1 MTGFEPAALWP
12 PARCATKLR
21 YIPVHTGNPACGKSL
36 AHLRHHRET
45 STATTPELV
54 GATTARPGQKRGA
67 VGAGYPGRGW
77 SPRPVS
83 IDAMGNTRPLPQPEA
98 PSGEPAPRRA
108 SAARPRSRARRYLKR
123 AAITLLV
130 LILIAVVGVGILWI
144 ATPSASEASQLA
156 RAQAAEHGIAYPGPP
171 VPENFTRPLIATEDK
186 RFYTEPGVDVLAVG
200 RVAWAEASNG
210 SDQGGAT
217 IEQQLAKMLYT
228 PTETGFTAELKQ
240 VVLAFKLNATYSK
253 AQILAL
259 YAEVAYYGHGY
270 YGLEQASCGYFGH
283 PATDLTVPQ
292 GAMLAGVVN
301 APSLDD
307 PIDDP
312 LSARQRLE
320 HVITRMVAVGD
331 LTAPQARAALAA
343 PLGIVPRDEAH
354 C

>member
-1 MTGFEPAALWP
+1 
-12 PARCATKLR
+12 
-21 YIPVHTGNPACGKSL
+21 
-36 AHLRHHRET
+36 
-45 STATTPELV
+45 
-54 GATTARPGQKRGA
+54 
-67 VGAGYPGRGW
+67 
-77 SPRPVS
+77 
-83 IDAMGNTRPLPQPEA
+83 MGNTRPLPQPEA
-98 PSGEPAPRRA
+98 PSGEPAPNRA
-108 SAARPRSRARRYLKR
+108 SAARPQSRARRYLKR

-144 ATPSASEASQLA
+144 ATPSASEATQLA

-171 VPENFTRPLIATEDK
+171 VPGNFTRPLIATEDK
-186 RFYTEPGVDVLAVG
+186 RYYAEPGVDVLAVG
-200 RVAWAEASNG
+200 RVAWAKVSNA

-217 IEQQLAKMLYT
+217 IEQQLAKMLHT

-283 PATDLTVPQ
+283 PAADLTVPQ

-307 PIDDP
+307 PIADP
-312 LSARQRLE
+312 VSARQRLE

-331 LTAPQARAALAA
+331 LTAPQAKAALAA
-343 PLGIVPRDEAH
+343 PLGIVPRDEAG

>member
-1 MTGFEPAALWP
+1 
-12 PARCATKLR
+12 
-21 YIPVHTGNPACGKSL
+21 
-36 AHLRHHRET
+36 
-45 STATTPELV
+45 
-54 GATTARPGQKRGA
+54 
-67 VGAGYPGRGW
+67 
-77 SPRPVS
+77 
-83 IDAMGNTRPLPQPEA
+83 MGNTRPLPQPEA
-98 PSGEPAPRRA
+98 PSGPPAPNRA
-108 SAARPRSRARRYLKR
+108 KAARPQSRARRYLKR

-130 LILIAVVGVGILWI
+130 LILIGIAGVGVLWI
-144 ATPSASEASQLA
+144 ATPSASDATQLA

-171 VPENFTRPLIATEDK
+171 VPSNFARPLIATEDK

-200 RVAWAEASNG
+200 RVVWAKVSNG

-217 IEQQLAKMLYT
+217 LEQQLAKLLYT
-228 PTETGFTAELKQ
+228 PNETGPTAELKQ

-283 PATDLTVPQ
+283 PAADLTVPQ

-307 PIDDP
+307 PINDP
-312 LSARQRLE
+312 VSARQRLE

-331 LTAPQARAALAA
+331 LTSSQAKAALAA
-343 PLGIVPRDEAH
+343 PLGIVPRDQAG